1 MYRETPVPG
10 LGTLWISSPAAGAT
24 TISADGCADIILRDD
39 QLIVAGPS
47 TRWLLARGSE
57 QHPTVGLRFSPGLA
71 GADLG
76 IDAFELRDRILPA
89 GGLLPTALAERGERA
104 LRALLGAAESPAARG
119 PQDERPTNG
128 APDLSRA
135 AESGHAGRLR
145 DAARAVPRELAL
157 HSEARRLRWVDEV
170 RAAALRADPLP
181 RLARRLGYSE
191 RQLRRRM
198 LQSFGYGYASLRRV
212 LRAERARDLI
222 LRGAPLAVAASLA
235 EYADQSH
242 MTREFGRVIGAA
254 PAQLA
259 AASGSSGA

>member
-1 MYRETPVPG
+1 VYCETPIPG
-10 LGTLWISSPAAGAT
+10 LGTLWISSPAEGAT

-57 QHPTVGLRFSPGLA
+57 QHPTVGLRFFPGLA
-71 GADLG
+71 GAGLG

-89 GGLLPTALAERGERA
+89 QGLLPAALAERGERA

-119 PQDERPTNG
+119 PQEGPTSG

-135 AESGHAGRLR
+135 AESRYAGRLR
-145 DAARAVPRELAL
+145 DAAL

-170 RAAALRADPLP
+170 RGAALRAEPLP

-198 LQSFGYGYASLRRV
+198 LQTFGYGYASLRRV

-222 LRGAPLAVAASLA
+222 LRGAPLATAASLA
-235 EYADQSH
+235 GYADQSH
-242 MTREFGRVIGAA
+242 MAREFGRVIGAA

>member
-1 MYRETPVPG
+1 MYCETPIPG
-10 LGTLWISSPAAGAT
+10 LGTLWISSPAEGAT

-57 QHPTVGLRFSPGLA
+57 QHPTVGLRFFPGLA
-71 GADLG
+71 GAGLG

-89 GGLLPTALAERGERA
+89 QGLLPAALAERGERA

-119 PQDERPTNG
+119 PQEGPTSG

-135 AESGHAGRLR
+135 AESRYAGRLR

-170 RAAALRADPLP
+170 RGAALRAEPLP

-198 LQSFGYGYASLRRV
+198 LQTFGYGYASLRRV

-222 LRGAPLAVAASLA
+222 LRGAPLATAASLA
-235 EYADQSH
+235 GYADQSH
-242 MTREFGRVIGAA
+242 MAREFGRVIGAA